1 MALVQAN
8 YYRRTHLV
16 TRSTSKTRL
25 ITHRTCLTTRS
36 TCSTRLFTLS
46 TCLSTRDTGLFT
58 RSTRFFTRS
67 TRLSIGLFI
76 RSTRLSIRSTRL
88 SSHTIYLSTRN
99 TRSTICWSFYN
110 WLVYPKNYTFLM
122 AVNKNFENCKTNRP
136 ELDDLKNTNIG
147 VL

>member
-8 YYRRTHLV
+8 YYRRTHLI

-25 ITHRTCLTTRS
+25 ITHSTCLTTRS

-46 TCLSTRDTGLFT
+46 TCLSTRDTRLFT
-58 RSTRFFTRS
+58 RSTC
-67 TRLSIGLFI
+67 LSIGLFI

-88 SSHTIYLSTRN
+88 SSRTIYLSTRN

-110 WLVYPKNYTFLM
+110 WLVHPKNYTFLM

-136 ELDDLKNTNIG
+136 ELDDLKNTNRG